1 MSDQPEQGPRRGRTD
16 VIVAK
21 AVTAARS
28 ALPEDND
35 AKSIQALASIVNRA
49 LLLVGLVILVLG
61 GMVGVYL
68 SVPGIGRSSSAA
80 TQAP

>member
-1 MSDQPEQGPRRGRTD
+1 MSDEPKRGRTD

-21 AVTAARS
+21 AVSAARG

-68 SVPGIGRSSSAA
+68 SVPGVGKAGPA
-80 TQAP
+80 VEAKP

>member
-1 MSDQPEQGPRRGRTD
+1 MSETPEPRRGRTD

-35 AKSIQALASIVNRA
+35 ARSIAALASIVNRA

-68 SVPGIGRSSSAA
+68 SVPGLGRSAPTVQAA
-80 TQAP
+80 P